1 MNEGPPGEGAEA
13 LERALIGGEPNITL
27 AELAGAAG
35 LTPEIA
41 SLFWHA
47 LGFPDSD
54 PPGRLFTA
62 GDQEAITRLSRM
74 VSDAKADE
82 EFAVGL
88 IRAVGHLM
96 SRLAMWQVIA
106 LVEHMTEQTGS
117 PTEGAAQAVAFMD
130 EHIDDIEPL
139 ITYAWRRHLAAVTR
153 WRLDRVTEE
162 AVRMRLA
169 VGFADMVGYTR
180 LIQRMDPL
188 ALGRLVYRFETVS
201 SDVILRQGGR
211 VIKTVGDEV
220 LFVGDTAAQAVH
232 IALDLAEAMAAD
244 PMLPDIRAGVAT
256 GEVVA
261 RMGDVYGPTVNLA
274 SRLTAL
280 ANPGR
285 VLIEGATAKA
295 LAGAPEIEAAP
306 LGEAVLQDFGT
317 VAMFGVRR
325 P

>member
-1 MNEGPPGEGAEA
+1 MTEGPLGGNAED
-13 LERALIGGEPNITL
+13 LERALIGGEPTITL
-27 AELAGAAG
+27 AALAEAAG

-54 PPGRLFTA
+54 PPDRMFTA
-62 GDQEAITRLSRM
+62 GDQDAIMRLSRM
-74 VSDAKADE
+74 INDAKADE

-117 PTEGAAQAVAFMD
+117 PAEGAAAAVAFMD
-130 EHIDDIEPL
+130 AHIDDIEPL

-153 WRLDRVTEE
+153 WRLDRVAEE
-162 AVRMRLA
+162 AVRMRLS

-180 LIQRMDPL
+180 LSQGMDPL
-188 ALGRLVYRFETVS
+188 TLSRLVYRFETIS

-220 LFVGDTAAQAVH
+220 LFVGDTAPQAVN
-232 IALDLAEAMAAD
+232 IALDLAEAMTAD
-244 PMLPDIRAGVAT
+244 PMLPDIRAGIAT

-261 RMGDVYGPTVNLA
+261 RMGDVYGSTVNLA
-274 SRLTAL
+274 SRLTGL

-285 VLIEGATAKA
+285 VLIEGATARA
-295 LAGAPEIEAAP
+295 LVDVAHIEAAP